1 MTTQHVTG
9 TTMDQILTNRAATLF
24 TSANT
29 HAKLH
34 SIWSKFVRR
43 CYCLLQLE
51 EQLGRMELESSFY
64 AGVRPIEIDRIRGTE
79 GKGAEF
85 DAEFNPT
92 QDRSNDRWV
101 GIAVERMRGRDL
113 PPVKLVK
120 VGDDFYVRDGHHRIS
135 VARALGQAYI
145 DAEVVVMKMR
155 AR

>member
-1 MTTQHVTG
+1 MTTYDGTG
-9 TTMDQILTNRAATLF
+9 TRTNQILTNRAANLF
-24 TSANT
+24 TNANT

-34 SIWSKFVRR
+34 LAWSRLVRR
-43 CYCLLQLE
+43 CFCLLQLE
-51 EQLGRMELESSFY
+51 ERLAQMELESSFY
-64 AGVRPIEIDRIRGTE
+64 AGVRSVEIERIRGTE
-79 GKGAEF
+79 GKVGEF
-85 DAEFNPT
+85 DAKFNPT

>member
-1 MTTQHVTG
+1 
-9 TTMDQILTNRAATLF
+9 
-24 TSANT
+24 
-29 HAKLH
+29 
-34 SIWSKFVRR
+34 
-43 CYCLLQLE
+43 LQLE
-51 EQLGRMELESSFY
+51 ERLAQMELESSFY
-64 AGVRPIEIDRIRGTE
+64 AGVRSVEIERIRGTE
-79 GKGAEF
+79 GKVGEF
-85 DAEFNPT
+85 DAKFNPT